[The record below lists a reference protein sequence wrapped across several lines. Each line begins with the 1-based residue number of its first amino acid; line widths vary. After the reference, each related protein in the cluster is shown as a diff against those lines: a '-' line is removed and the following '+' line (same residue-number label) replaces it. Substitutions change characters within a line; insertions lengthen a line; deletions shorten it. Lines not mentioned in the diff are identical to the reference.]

1 MNNSYKPIHITYP
14 AISIFTIFASE
25 RFTCVTREADPTQS
39 TPYDMFPMT
48 YVILEL
54 EQLKIYDTPF

>member
-14 AISIFTIFASE
+14 VISIFTIFASE

-48 YVILEL
+48 SFLN
-54 EQLKIYDTPF
+54 

>member
-39 TPYDMFPMT
+39 TPYDVSND
-48 YVILEL
+48 VILEL